1 MTKGLKRETCWEE
14 WFGLLFERFD
24 ANLFLFDSSTN
35 ISKNRWLIFYFKI
48 FRGQLQHNIESH
60 GFEGINI
67 EQIMEFIYN

>member
-24 ANLFLFDSSTN
+24 ANLFLLDSSTN
-35 ISKNRWLIFYFKI
+35 ISEKIVEGLVFQI